1 MLGPWR
7 LLEPFNYPLQMFR
20 FCEIHSF
27 ELFTFLAGK
36 KIERKQNSSLHNDKL
51 AAFKLWDV

>member
-1 MLGPWR
+1 
-7 LLEPFNYPLQMFR
+7 MFR

-27 ELFTFLAGK
+27 ELFTVLAGE
-36 KIERKQNSSLHNDKL
+36 KIERQQNSSLHNDKL